1 MLLSSRKCVKHLERD
16 KVRIVLQL
24 TEQCKF
30 TRAFEFRSPATN
42 AKLVYP
48 MDLSLFVNKLLF
60 WCTAKP
66 GASAARPTTL
76 RILKF

>member
-1 MLLSSRKCVKHLERD
+1 LLLSSRKSVKHLERD
-16 KVRIVLQL
+16 AVRIVLQL

-30 TRAFEFRSPATN
+30 TRAFEFRSPTTN

-66 GASAARPTTL
+66 GAFGTRPKRSCL
-76 RILKF
+76 VNF